1 MRLTARRSLVLAA
14 FLLLPLCAR
23 AATESIAGSIKTVVG
38 TVTVLRNGETVPAK
52 EGLHLLVS
60 DTLRTS
66 ADSRLALILQDGTRI
81 SLGANTELSLKDF
94 VYRPSEGKF
103 SLIIG
108 LARGMMAYVS
118 GKIASFMPQ
127 AVKVETPVG
136 TIGLRGTEFAV
147 SLEGS

>member
-1 MRLTARRSLVLAA
+1 MRLITRRLLALAA
-14 FLLLPLCAR
+14 FLLLPLWAS
-23 AATESIAGSIKTVVG
+23 AATESIAGSVKMVVG
-38 TVTVLRNGETVPAK
+38 TVTVLRNGATLTAT

-94 VYRPSEGKF
+94 VYQPSDGKVA
-103 SLIIG
+103 LVLH

-147 SLEGS
+147 SLEGN